1 MGFGNLELITLQQY
15 WWIIISLL
23 GGLFVFIMF
32 VQGGQTLMDNHK
44 EFSSSTKEIRN
55 TFELVFKDGIW
66 WVFEYDEEGRVI
78 NTYPLDE

>member
-1 MGFGNLELITLQQY
+1 MKKLICF
-15 WWIIISLL
+15 IISILL
-23 GGLFVFIMF
+23 FGCSVNLMAE
-32 VQGGQTLMDNHK
+32 QTLMDNHK
-44 EFSSSTKEIRN
+44 EFSSPTKEIRN

>member
-1 MGFGNLELITLQQY
+1 MKKLICFIIGILLIDGSVNL
-15 WWIIISLL
+15 
-23 GGLFVFIMF
+23 MA
-32 VQGGQTLMDNHK
+32 GQTLMDNHK